1 MSGGSFNYICHDVEY
16 RCCGRMR
23 DRELNDMMK
32 DLVEVLHDVE
42 WYVSGD
48 IDWDDYQKT
57 VGAFK
62 QKWFK
67 GDREERYKDYLK
79 QEYEQLVNELNY
91 TSKEELIES

>member
-1 MSGGSFNYICHDVEY
+1 MGGGSFNYVYNKVEEY
-16 RCCGRMR
+16 CCGRMR

-32 DLVEVLHDVE
+32 DLVLVLHDVE

-48 IDWDDYQKT
+48 IDWEDYQQS
-57 VGAFK
+57 VVAFK

-67 GDREERYKDYLK
+67 SDREERYKDYLK
-79 QEYEQLVNELNY
+79 QDYEQLVNELNY